1 MAQFFGAVG
10 RNEPCPCRSG
20 KKYKKCHGT

>member
-1 MAQFFGAVG
+1 MVAPIKIA

-20 KKYKKCHGT
+20 KKCKQSCLH